1 MKTIF
6 KSSLVLLLF
15 SVSLVLFNLSCSK
28 ESVAQPTTPQNV
40 GLIVFV
46 KVGDNSNNFWT
57 AKYDGTGA
65 TKVTI
70 ASFPAQA
77 ETDEASFQLSPDG
90 KKVFFL
96 LYIPSTQI
104 QSIYSCN
111 VDGTGLT
118 QVVSDVD
125 EIGNVI

>member
-15 SVSLVLFNLSCSK
+15 SFSLVLFNLSCSK
-28 ESVAQPTTPQNV
+28 ESVAQTTTPQNV
-40 GLIVFV
+40 GLIVFS
-46 KVGDNSNNFWT
+46 KSGDNPNNFWT
-57 AKYDGTGA
+57 VKYDGTGA

-77 ETDEASFQLSPDG
+77 ETDESSFHLSPDG

-96 LYIPSTQI
+96 LYVPSTQI

-111 VDGTGLT
+111 IDGTGLT

-125 EIGNVI
+125 DIGNVI